1 MRMSQLFSQTLR
13 DVPADVEL
21 PSHRLLLR
29 AGLVRP
35 LAAGI
40 YSYLPLGRR
49 ALTKIEHIIREEMD
63 AIGGQEITMPV
74 VHPADIWQETGRW
87 YQVGPEMARFK
98 DRAQRDMVLG
108 MTHEEVVADLIRQEI
123 RSYRQ
128 LPCLLYQIQTKF
140 RDEPRSRGG
149 LIRVR
154 EFTMKDSYSLDAD
167 WEGLDKQY
175 RAHYQAYFNIFQRC
189 HLPAIAVQSDVGM
202 MGGQMAHEY
211 MYLTAIGEDTLVLC
225 DACGYAANRQVAR
238 VRKAVPEAEAPLPLE
253 RVATPGTATI
263 DDLAA
268 YLGVPTSRTAKAVF
282 FMATVADPAD
292 ANATQQQFVFAV
304 VRGDTD
310 LNETK
315 LSNAIAARDLRPAHA
330 DEIRAV
336 GAEPGYAS
344 PIGLSQENIL
354 VIVDDLIPQSANLV
368 AGANDAGYHF
378 RHTNY
383 GRDYQAALVQDIVA
397 AQDGD
402 SCPQCGAVLRTS
414 RGVEVGNIFKLGTR
428 YTEALGGTYLDRDGS
443 TKPVIMG
450 SYGIGSGRLL
460 SCILEE
466 HHDEQGIRFPITVA
480 PYHVYC
486 VALVQRAPDVA
497 EIAERLYREAW
508 AQGIEMLLDDR
519 DATPGV
525 KLNDADLIGLPL
537 RLTIG
542 PRSLQAG
549 GVELKQRGSSA
560 TTLVPVEQLVP
571 TLKAEIAR
579 LFADSR
585 ARVVSVP
592 FPES

>member
-1 MRMSQLFSQTLR
+1 MSRLFSQTLR
-13 DVPADVEL
+13 DVPTEAEL

-49 ALTKIEHIIREEMD
+49 ALSKIEQMIREEMD

-74 VHPADIWQETGRW
+74 VHPADIWQHTGRW
-87 YQVGPEMARFK
+87 YQVGAEMARFK

-108 MTHEEVVADLIRQEI
+108 MTHEEVIADLVRQEI

-167 WEGLDKQY
+167 WEGLERQY
-175 RAHYQAYFNIFQRC
+175 RAHYHAYFTIFQRC
-189 HLPAIAVQSDVGM
+189 HLPVIAVQSDVGM
-202 MGGQMAHEY
+202 MGGQVAHEY
-211 MYLTAIGEDTLVLC
+211 MYLTPIGEDTLVLC
-225 DACGYAANRQVAR
+225 DACGYSANRQIAQ
-238 VRKAVPEAEAPLPLE
+238 VRKATPPSEAPLPLE
-253 RVATPGTATI
+253 RVATPETATI
-263 DDLAA
+263 EALATLLEIPA
-268 YLGVPTSRTAKAVF
+268 SRTAKAVF
-282 FMATVADPAD
+282 FMATTAAPAD
-292 ANATQQQFVFAV
+292 ANATRQQLVFAV

-315 LSNAIAARDLRPAHA
+315 LANALAARELRPAH
-330 DEIRAV
+330 DEEIRAV
-336 GAEPGYAS
+336 GAIPGYAS
-344 PIGLSQENIL
+344 PLGLSQEQML
-354 VIVDDLIPQSANLV
+354 VIVDDLIPQSPNLV
-368 AGANDAGYHF
+368 GGANVEGYHL

-383 GRDYQAALVQDIVA
+383 GRDYQAALVHDIVA
-397 AQDGD
+397 ARDGD
-402 SCPQCGAVLRTS
+402 GCPQCGAVLRTS
-414 RGVEVGNIFKLGTR
+414 RGVEVGNIFQLGTR
-428 YTEALGGTYLDRDGS
+428 YTEALGGTYLDRDGT

-460 SCILEE
+460 SCIIEE
-466 HHDEQGIRFPITVA
+466 HHDEHGIRFPITIA
-480 PYHVYC
+480 PYQVSC
-486 VALVQRAPDVA
+486 VALTQRAPEVL

-508 AQGIEMLLDDR
+508 DAGIEMLLDDR

-525 KLNDADLIGLPL
+525 KLNDADLLGLPL
-537 RLTIG
+537 RLTLG

-549 GVELKQRGSSA
+549 GAELKQRGHETS
-560 TTLVPVEQLVP
+560 TLVP
-571 TLKAEIAR
+571 
-579 LFADSR
+579 
-585 ARVVSVP
+585 
-592 FPES
+592 

>member
-1 MRMSQLFSQTLR
+1 
-13 DVPADVEL
+13 
-21 PSHRLLLR
+21 
-29 AGLVRP
+29 
-35 LAAGI
+35 
-40 YSYLPLGRR
+40 
-49 ALTKIEHIIREEMD
+49 
-63 AIGGQEITMPV
+63 
-74 VHPADIWQETGRW
+74 
-87 YQVGPEMARFK
+87 MARFK

-108 MTHEEVVADLIRQEI
+108 MTHEEVIADLIRQEI

-189 HLPAIAVQSDVGM
+189 HLPTIAVQSDVGM
-202 MGGQMAHEY
+202 MGGQLAHEY
-211 MYLTAIGEDTLVLC
+211 MYLTPIGEDTLVLC
-225 DACGYAANRQVAR
+225 DACGYAANRQVAQ
-238 VRKAVPEAEAPLPLE
+238 VRKPMPAAEGLLPLE

-268 YLGVPTSRTAKAVF
+268 YLGIPTSRTAKAVF
-282 FMATVADPAD
+282 FIATVADPAD
-292 ANATQQQFVFAV
+292 ANATREQFVFAV

-315 LSNAIAARDLRPAHA
+315 LTNALAARELRPAH
-330 DEIRAV
+330 DEEIRAV
-336 GAEPGYAS
+336 GATPGYAS
-344 PIGLSQENIL
+344 PVGINQEHIL
-354 VIVDDLIPQSANLV
+354 VVVDDLVPQSPNLV
-368 AGANDAGYHF
+368 AGANAEGYHL

-383 GRDYQAALVQDIVA
+383 GRDYRSSLIQDIVA

-402 SCPQCGAVLRTS
+402 GCPQCGAVLRTS

-428 YTEALGGTYLDRDGS
+428 YTEALGGTYLDRDGI

-450 SYGIGSGRLL
+450 CYGIGSGRLL
-460 SCILEE
+460 SCIIEE
-466 HHDEQGIRFPITVA
+466 HHDAHGIRFPVTVA
-480 PYHVYC
+480 PYHVSC
-486 VALVQRAPDVA
+486 VALTQRAPEVA
-497 EIAERLYREAW
+497 EIAERLYQEAW
-508 AQGIEMLLDDR
+508 AAGIEMLLDDR

-542 PRSLQAG
+542 PRSLTAG
-549 GVELKQRGSSA
+549 GAELKHRSSDA
-560 TTLVPVEQLVP
+560 TTLVAVEQIIP

-579 LFADSR
+579 LFAASQQ
-585 ARVVSVP
+585 RVVPVP
-592 FPES
+592 FPEPG

>member
-1 MRMSQLFSQTLR
+1 MSRLFSQTLR
-13 DVPADVEL
+13 DVPAEAEL

-49 ALTKIEHIIREEMD
+49 ALTKIENIIRDEMN

-74 VHPADIWQETGRW
+74 VHPADVWQQTGRW
-87 YQVGPEMARFK
+87 YQVGAEMARFK

-108 MTHEEVVADLIRQEI
+108 MTHEEVIADLVRQEI

-140 RDEPRSRGG
+140 RDEPRARGG

-167 WEGLDKQY
+167 WAGLDAQY

-189 HLPAIAVQSDVGM
+189 HLPVIAVQSDVGM
-202 MGGQMAHEY
+202 MGGEMAHEY
-211 MYLTAIGEDTLVLC
+211 MYLSTIGEDTLVLC
-225 DACGYAANRQVAR
+225 DACGYAANRQVAQ
-238 VRKAVPEAEAPLPLE
+238 VRKPAPAPASPLPTE
-253 RVATPGTATI
+253 RVATPGTSTI

-268 YLGVPTSRTAKAVF
+268 YLGVPPSQTAKAVF
-282 FMATVADPAD
+282 FVATVPDPVD
-292 ANATQQQFVFAV
+292 ANATREQFVFAV

-315 LSNAIAARDLRPAHA
+315 LTNAIAARDLRPAHE

-344 PIGLSQENIL
+344 PIGLSQTHML
-354 VIVDDLIPQSANLV
+354 VIVDDLIPQSPNLV
-368 AGANDAGYHF
+368 AGANEAGFHL

-383 GRDYQAALVQDIVA
+383 GRDYQAAIVADIVA

-402 SCPQCGAVLRTS
+402 GCPQCGAVLRTS

-428 YTEALGGTYLDRDGS
+428 YTEALGGTYLDRDGT

-450 SYGIGSGRLL
+450 CYGIGSGRLL
-460 SCILEE
+460 SCIIEE
-466 HHDEQGIRFPITVA
+466 HHDEQGILFPITVA
-480 PYHVYC
+480 PYQVYC
-486 VALVQRAPDVA
+486 VALTQRAPDVA
-497 EIAERLYREAW
+497 ELAERLYREAW
-508 AQGIEMLLDDR
+508 AAGIEMLLDDR

-525 KLNDADLIGLPL
+525 KLNDADLLGLPL

-542 PRSLQAG
+542 PRSLRAG
-549 GVELKQRGSSA
+549 GAELKQRGAGEA
-560 TTLVPVEQLVP
+560 TMVPVEQIIPRLQ
-571 TLKAEIAR
+571 AEVAR
-579 LFADSR
+579 LLAESQQ
-585 ARVVSVP
+585 RVVSVP
-592 FPES
+592 FPATS